1 MSWFSRQTFATHV
14 VISLVAGF
22 LVGVSAEVLAD
33 TVYKWTTE
41 DGVVSYTD
49 DQKHIPSRYRDQVET
64 RPMQRLDGYDRYTP
78 LGRQPG
84 MPETAP
90 AHVAAARGSET
101 IVVEGGG
108 SGMSVMTG
116 GTRYGQGGMIVPIDA
131 APTTTASSEP
141 VVIENRRVKRSDSM
155 ATSHETVVR
164 QGDRIISIDRNEP
177 SQRETG
183 MVPPLDPPL

>member
-22 LVGVSAEVLAD
+22 FVGISAEVLAD

-41 DGVVSYTD
+41 DGTVSYTD

-64 RPMQRLDGYDRYTP
+64 RPMQRLDGYERYTP
-78 LGRQPG
+78 LGKQAG
-84 MPETAP
+84 APETAP
-90 AHVAAARGSET
+90 AHVAAARGTET

-116 GTRYGQGGMIVPIDA
+116 GTRYGQGGMIVPVDA
-131 APTTTASSEP
+131 APSTANNEP
-141 VVIENRRVKRSDSM
+141 VVIENRRVKRRDSM

-164 QGDRIISIDRNEP
+164 QGDRIISIDRDEP